1 MSPEYLAEQIRI
13 GALDYNKVVNTFPE
27 LPQTKHVYICLSG
40 DTLKLGEW
48 SSWNGHK
55 PKKFLPLGSRLIY
68 DDIISTILALLRMLL
83 ISSFGIT
90 VIKTP
95 SNIYLLPLST
105 WFPLNF

>member
-48 SSWNGHK
+48 SSWNGHI
-55 PKKFLPLGSRLIY
+55 PKKFLPFGSKLIY
-68 DDIISTILALLRMLL
+68 ELITSTIFALFLIWL
-83 ISSFGIT
+83 ISF
-90 VIKTP
+90 
-95 SNIYLLPLST
+95 
-105 WFPLNF
+105 